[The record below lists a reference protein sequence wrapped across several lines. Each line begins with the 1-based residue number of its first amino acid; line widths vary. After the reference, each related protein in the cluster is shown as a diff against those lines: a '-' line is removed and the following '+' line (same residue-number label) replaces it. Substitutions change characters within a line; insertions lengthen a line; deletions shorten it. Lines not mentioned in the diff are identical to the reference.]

1 MSNKKIPSKKTKIT
15 KHKKKS
21 RGELDNPK
29 FLSDKNAMLEL
40 IEQAARKEE
49 ERENQRL
56 AKRLQVAKIM
66 EEKEAQK
73 EQKKEDKKEQLEQVK
88 REYLESKKKKKAE
101 SRKQKI
107 KTMREKENPV
117 ETKKAKKVRFAL

>member
-73 EQKKEDKKEQLEQVK
+73 EQKKEDKKEQL
-88 REYLESKKKKKAE
+88 KKKAE

>member
-1 MSNKKIPSKKTKIT
+1 MSNIPSKKTKIT

-40 IEQAARKEE
+40 IEQAAGKEA
-49 ERENQRL
+49 ERENKKL

-73 EQKKEDKKEQLEQVK
+73 EQKKEDKKEQLVVNK
-88 REYLESKKKKKAE
+88 
-101 SRKQKI
+101 
-107 KTMREKENPV
+107 EKLKMKLIVLHRN
-117 ETKKAKKVRFAL
+117 K